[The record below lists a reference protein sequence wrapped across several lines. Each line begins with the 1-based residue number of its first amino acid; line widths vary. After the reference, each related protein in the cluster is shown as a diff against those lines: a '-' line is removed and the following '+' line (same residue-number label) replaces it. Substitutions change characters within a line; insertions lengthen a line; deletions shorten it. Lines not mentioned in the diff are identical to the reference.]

1 MCLLSASAGFLRHNY
16 DESSQMETVMEHDSQ
31 KPNLANSSDLMS
43 NPDSTS
49 NLDLANN
56 PDLESQ
62 SSNLGQ
68 QAHNLDNSWHSIPTK
83 RSFIVLLVVFSII
96 MLSAFGAKN
105 LYFRGDYNIFFE
117 GTNKQL
123 MAFDEIQTTFAKTD
137 NLAIVIAPEDGNVF
151 TPETL
156 TLIQNLTVD
165 SWQIPYSSRVDS
177 LANYQHTEAV
187 EDDLLVEDLLYE
199 EYEHT
204 PERIA
209 KVKQIALNE
218 PLLKNALVSASG
230 DVTIVNVTVQLP
242 EVDKTAEVQEVI
254 AAINTMIAKYQA
266 DSPNVEFH
274 KAGIIAM
281 NNAFMMSAQEDSST
295 LVPLMLLV
303 VLVFLTFML
312 RSFFSVVA
320 TLVVIISS
328 IVATMGLSGWAG
340 MFLSTA
346 TVNVPTLVLT
356 LAVADCV
363 HVIVTMRQAMQ
374 RGMEKA
380 RAIQYSIKLNAM
392 PILITSVTTA
402 IGFLMMNMSDSPVL
416 RDFGNLS
423 ALGVIIACFLS
434 VTMLP
439 ALLKLLP
446 VKTLPANEA
455 AQNKVTFMDKL
466 GDFVVTNRKAL
477 LPISTLVIV
486 GAAAL
491 IPLNKVNDESVK
503 YFDTSSE
510 FRQAADFMEQTVSGM
525 TTISIAVKTNESQA
539 IADPVFLQAIGDFTD
554 WLRVQPETDHVATL
568 SDVYMRLNKN
578 MHGDDDSYYQLP
590 LNRELAAQ
598 YLLLYEMSLP
608 YGLDLNNQINVDK
621 SSIKMVLT
629 VDNLGSVELV
639 ELEERIY
646 SWFAANAPQYEVVAS
661 SPSLMF
667 AHIGETN
674 MASMLSTLPIT
685 LVLISGLMIFA
696 LRSVRL
702 GVISLVPNIAPAI
715 IGFGLWALISGEIN
729 LGLSVVVTLTLG
741 IVVDDAVHFLSK
753 YQRARLEGKS
763 AEEAVRYAFHTVGR
777 ALWITT
783 VVLVAG
789 FSVLAMS
796 SFRLNSDM
804 GLLSAIVIFIA
815 LVVDFILLP
824 SLLMIFDKQTHYAVK
839 TQHGSKPDT
848 KSQPSST
855 GELSTSTK

>member
-1 MCLLSASAGFLRHNY
+1 
-16 DESSQMETVMEHDSQ
+16 MEHDSQ
-31 KPNLANSSDLMS
+31 KPAFDHPNRDNRNVDSANGDL
-43 NPDSTS
+43 N
-49 NLDLANN
+49 
-56 PDLESQ
+56 
-62 SSNLGQ
+62 
-68 QAHNLDNSWHSIPTK
+68 NSWHSIPTK

-96 MLSAFGAKN
+96 ILSALGAKN

-137 NLAIVIAPEDGNVF
+137 NLAIVVAPEGGNVF

-165 SWQIPYSSRVDS
+165 AWQIPYSSRVDS
-177 LANYQHTEAV
+177 LANYQHTEAI

-254 AAINTMIAKYQA
+254 AAINAMIGKYQEQY
-266 DSPNVEFH
+266 PNVEFH

-281 NNAFMMSAQEDSST
+281 NNAFMTSAQQDSST

-312 RSFFSVVA
+312 RSFFSVLA

-380 RAIQYSIKLNAM
+380 QAIQYSIKLNAM

-423 ALGVIIACFLS
+423 ALGVLIACFLS

-439 ALLKLLP
+439 ALLKPLP
-446 VKTLPANEA
+446 VKRLSANPKA
-455 AQNKVTFMDKL
+455 AGKVTFMDKL

-539 IADPVFLQAIGDFTD
+539 IADPVFLQAIGDFTE

-702 GVISLVPNIAPAI
+702 GMISLVPNIAPAI

-753 YQRARLEGKS
+753 YQRARIEGKS

-824 SLLMIFDKQTHYAVK
+824 SLLMIFDKQTHYSAK
-839 TQHGSKPDT
+839 AQHESKPDN
-848 KSQPSST
+848 KPQPSST
-855 GELSTSTK
+855 AELTTSTK

>member
-1 MCLLSASAGFLRHNY
+1 MK
-16 DESSQMETVMEHDSQ
+16 HDSQ
-31 KPNLANSSDLMS
+31 KPTFDQQNRDNPNADSANADL
-43 NPDSTS
+43 N
-49 NLDLANN
+49 
-56 PDLESQ
+56 
-62 SSNLGQ
+62 
-68 QAHNLDNSWHSIPTK
+68 NSWHSIPTK

-96 MLSAFGAKN
+96 ILSALGAKN

-137 NLAIVIAPEDGNVF
+137 NLAIVVAPEDGNVF

-165 SWQIPYSSRVDS
+165 AWQIPYSSRVDS
-177 LANYQHTEAV
+177 LANYQHTEAI

-254 AAINTMIAKYQA
+254 AAINAMIGKYQEQY
-266 DSPNVEFH
+266 PNVEFH

-281 NNAFMMSAQEDSST
+281 NNAFMTSAQEDSST

-312 RSFFSVVA
+312 RSFFSVLA

-380 RAIQYSIKLNAM
+380 QAIQYSIKLNAM

-423 ALGVIIACFLS
+423 ALGVLIACFLS

-446 VKTLPANEA
+446 VKRLPANPKAED
-455 AQNKVTFMDKL
+455 QITFMDKL

-510 FRQAADFMEQTVSGM
+510 FRQAADFMEETVSGM

-539 IADPVFLQAIGDFTD
+539 IADPVFLQAIGDFTE

-578 MHGDDDSYYQLP
+578 MHGDDDSYYKLP

-702 GVISLVPNIAPAI
+702 GMISLVPNIAPAI

-753 YQRARLEGKS
+753 YQRARIEGKS

-824 SLLMIFDKQTHYAVK
+824 SLLMIFDKQTHYSVN
-839 TQHGSKPDT
+839 TQHESKPDT

-855 GELSTSTK
+855 AELTTSTK

>member
-1 MCLLSASAGFLRHNY
+1 
-16 DESSQMETVMEHDSQ
+16 MEHDSQ

-49 NLDLANN
+49 NLDLTKKT
-56 PDLESQ
+56 DLESQ
-62 SSNLGQ
+62 SSNSGQ
-68 QAHNLDNSWHSIPTK
+68 QAHNLDNSWYSIPTK

-137 NLAIVIAPEDGNVF
+137 NLAIVVAPEDGNVF

-165 SWQIPYSSRVDS
+165 AWQIPYSSRVDS

-266 DSPNVEFH
+266 DYPSVEFH

-380 RAIQYSIKLNAM
+380 QAIQYSIKLNAM

-455 AQNKVTFMDKL
+455 AESKVTFMDKL
-466 GDFVVTNRKAL
+466 GDFVVANRKAL

-510 FRQAADFMEQTVSGM
+510 FRQAADFMEETVSGM

-539 IADPVFLQAIGDFTD
+539 IADPVFLQAIGDFAD

-753 YQRARLEGKS
+753 YQRARMEGKS

-824 SLLMIFDKQTHYAVK
+824 SLLMIFDKQTHYSVK
-839 TQHGSKPDT
+839 TQHESKPDT

>member
-1 MCLLSASAGFLRHNY
+1 MEPQNQPSETQSA
-16 DESSQMETVMEHDSQ
+16 
-31 KPNLANSSDLMS
+31 
-43 NPDSTS
+43 
-49 NLDLANN
+49 
-56 PDLESQ
+56 
-62 SSNLGQ
+62 
-68 QAHNLDNSWHSIPTK
+68 WHTLPTQ
-83 RSFIVLLVVFSII
+83 RSFITLFVVLAVIAV
-96 MLSAFGAKN
+96 ATFGAKN

-137 NLAIVIAPEDGNVF
+137 NLSIVIAPDDGNVF

-177 LANYQHTEAV
+177 IANYQHTEAF

-254 AAINTMIAKYQA
+254 AAINTMIGKYQA
-266 DSPNVEFH
+266 QYPNVEFH

-281 NNAFMMSAQEDSST
+281 NNAFMTSAQEDSST

-328 IVATMGLSGWAG
+328 ILATMGLSGWAG

-374 RGMEKA
+374 RGMTKA
-380 RAIQYSIKLNAM
+380 EAIQYSIKLNFI

-423 ALGVIIACFLS
+423 ALGVMIACLLS
-434 VTMLP
+434 VSLLP
-439 ALLKLLP
+439 ALLNLLP
-446 VKTLPANEA
+446 VKRLAPTTSEFE
-455 AQNKVTFMDKL
+455 KVTFMDKL
-466 GDFVVTNRKAL
+466 GDFVVNNRKAL
-477 LPISTLVIV
+477 LPVSTLVIV
-486 GAAAL
+486 VAAAL

-503 YFDTSSE
+503 YFDTSNE
-510 FRQAADFMEQTVSGM
+510 FRQAADFMEQTISGM
-525 TTISIAVKTNESQA
+525 TNLSIAIKTNESQG
-539 IADPVFLQAIGDFTD
+539 IADPVFLQAIGDFTE

-568 SDVYMRLNKN
+568 SDVYKRLNKN
-578 MHGDDDSYYQLP
+578 MHGDDPSYYQLP
-590 LNRELAAQ
+590 LDRELAAQ

-646 SWFAANAPQYEVVAS
+646 AWFAANAPQYEVVAS

-685 LVLISGLMIFA
+685 LVLISALMIFA

-753 YQRARLEGKS
+753 YQRARKEGQS
-763 AEEAVRYAFHTVGR
+763 AEQAVRYAFHTVGR

-789 FSVLAMS
+789 FSVLALS
-796 SFRLNSDM
+796 GFRLNADM

-824 SLLMIFDKQTHYAVK
+824 ILLMIFDKENHYVSDAKKQTAN
-839 TQHGSKPDT
+839 TQANPT
-848 KSQPSST
+848 A
-855 GELSTSTK
+855 ELSTSTK